1 MIPTMS
7 FGNIVDQLH
16 DQDSLADSS
25 ATKQSNLAS
34 SLIGSKQVHHLKPQR
49 CWHNVFYK
57 RLQIQHGMIE
67 LQIVTLIPVTR
78 ISCSVP

>member
-1 MIPTMS
+1 VS

-16 DQDSLADSS
+16 DQHSLADSS
-25 ATKQSNLAS
+25 ATEQSNFAS
-34 SLIGSKQVHHLKPQR
+34 SLVGRKQVHHLKPQL
-49 CWHNVFYK
+49 CWHHVFYK
-57 RLQIQHGMIE
+57 WLQIQHGMIE